1 MIRYITR
8 ESSKDVLRE
17 IKHPASFEQTWV
29 YGEGIVKSDID
40 GLAEDFN
47 LNQGIL
53 RDIFDQQELPRAEY
67 DGSTLYL
74 FVRVPRRRANNK
86 GVVTSSP
93 LLLILKNS
101 TLFSL
106 ATSPYFSVDDLAER
120 YKISIKSSRHTLVQA
135 LSYIVWQYEELVDDA
150 QLYINGAGQRLETHQ
165 VTNKDFVKFVTVERN
180 LNEYHTN
187 LSAMLAVL
195 QRLADNKRGTFGE
208 KDLDVIDDIILYV
221 NQLRVSIESQGKLV
235 GSIRDAYTTIS
246 NNNLNVRLKALT
258 LLTVI
263 IALPNVFY
271 GMYGMNVTLPFA
283 EQPWAYTAITSLT
296 LGVVALVYL
305 VARRRF

>member
-8 ESSKDVLRE
+8 ESNKDVLRE

-40 GLAEDFN
+40 GLAEDFS

-106 ATSPYFSVDDLAER
+106 ATSPYFSADDLAER
-120 YKISIKSSRHTLVQA
+120 YQVTTKSSRHTLVQA

-187 LSAMLAVL
+187 LSAMLVVL
-195 QRLADNKRGTFGE
+195 QRLADNKHGTFGE
-208 KDLDVIDDIILYV
+208 KDLDIIDDIVLYI

-271 GMYGMNVTLPFA
+271 GMYGMNVALPFA
-283 EQPWAYTAITSLT
+283 EQPWAYAAITGLT
-296 LGVVALVYL
+296 LGVVALVYTI
-305 VARRRF
+305 ARRRF